1 MIACPKLLT
10 LLSQLTQSASGLLSA
25 ERPVLQKGMTG
36 EDVRPVVLL
45 LPVELAAD
53 QVGAVHVE
61 IGAALRRGEAGFNVS
76 CALQCATARS
86 SNWGQIV
93 DQLKGVV
100 SFVVLLVEADSC
112 RKEGR

>member
-1 MIACPKLLT
+1 MIACPELLT

-45 LPVELAAD
+45 LTIELAAD

-61 IGAALRRGEAGFNVS
+61 IGAALRRGEAGFDVS
-76 CALQCATARS
+76 GTLQGATARS

-100 SFVVLLVEADSC
+100 SFVVLLVETDSC
-112 RKEGR
+112 RNEGK